1 MGEVTALALRKIKNF
16 DLSQG
21 HCVVQAIFR
30 VFTEKAQI
38 YSTSATVALWK
49 ILLGELSTAR
59 PCFGSWYSQATL
71 RFQAEISLFNSV
83 GAWGRGDKKCSD
95 GFGRAP
101 YLLCCWGDQ
110 TSKKVGKHWV
120 KFLLL
125 CCCGKGKEAPTQGTS
140 RWGSW

>member
-1 MGEVTALALRKIKNF
+1 MGEVTALALRQSKSF

-49 ILLGELSTAR
+49 ILLGELNTAR

-71 RFQAEISLFNSV
+71 LFQTEISQFN
-83 GAWGRGDKKCSD
+83 
-95 GFGRAP
+95 
-101 YLLCCWGDQ
+101 LIL
-110 TSKKVGKHWV
+110 
-120 KFLLL
+120 
-125 CCCGKGKEAPTQGTS
+125 
-140 RWGSW
+140 